1 MAQDAT
7 PDLAP
12 AVAELFRIALTS
24 PVLGAVVYALLAGLA
39 DDVRTMTLAAST
51 LDDCEIEQIEKF
63 LRERGMVRIEHVRV
77 AVDKGT
83 PN

>member
-12 AVAELFRIALTS
+12 AVAELFRIALAS
-24 PVLGAVVYALLAGLA
+24 PVLGAIVYALLAGLA

-51 LDDCEIEQIEKF
+51 LDDSEIEQIEKF
-63 LRERGMVRIEHVRV
+63 LRERGMVRVEHVRV
-77 AVDKGT
+77 AVDNGT